1 MDVSCVAMRKKRARK
16 GDVALSEADTVSN
29 FARSWSFAIV
39 LRSKARNEQDVGA
52 QRGNLRFHFQ
62 RSREEAVR
70 LRALRLEFRCSLLG
84 EENWISFS
92 ALLRLSG
99 SRVYNR
105 TDGARPLG

>member
-52 QRGNLRFHFQ
+52 QRGNLRFLYQ

-70 LRALRLEFRCSLLG
+70 LRALRLEFRCSLLRRG
-84 EENWISFS
+84 KLDF
-92 ALLRLSG
+92 LLGPASSERF
-99 SRVYNR
+99 
-105 TDGARPLG
+105 